1 MEKKLKQF
9 AYYYF
14 ILGTSQKKIN
24 FQKIFGVFV
33 SMSYEL
39 ELFRYES
46 DMNPDNKY
54 MNKISMKY
62 KMRFIYIQ

>member
-46 DMNPDNKY
+46 DMNPDN
-54 MNKISMKY
+54 MNKI
-62 KMRFIYIQ
+62 